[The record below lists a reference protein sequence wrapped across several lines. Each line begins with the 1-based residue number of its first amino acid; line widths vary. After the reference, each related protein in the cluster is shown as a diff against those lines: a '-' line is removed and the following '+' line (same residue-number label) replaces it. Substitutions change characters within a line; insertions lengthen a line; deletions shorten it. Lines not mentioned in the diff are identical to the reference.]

1 MVALGFDGVLTLAL
15 PRYNLGT
22 YSEARRVDMM
32 KYLMG
37 MMLAVMMGLGIAQA
51 GEAVNINTAT
61 AAQLQS
67 VKGIGVKT
75 AAAIVAY
82 REAHGDFSSLDA
94 ITGVKGIGAKKLAK
108 IRDAITLGDVSKKA
122 VKHDGK

>member
-1 MVALGFDGVLTLAL
+1 
-15 PRYNLGT
+15 
-22 YSEARRVDMM
+22 MM

-37 MMLAVMMGLGIAQA
+37 MMLVVMMSLGVAQA

-61 AAQLQS
+61 AVQLES

-82 REAHGDFSSLDA
+82 REAHGDFASLDA

-108 IRDAITLGDVSKKA
+108 IRNAITLGGASKKPSNND
-122 VKHDGK
+122 KK